1 MKSIVR
7 LIRLPNL
14 LIVVL
19 VQWILQYRLLV
30 PFYQGLD
37 LQPMLGQLDFG
48 ILMLVTVLISAS
60 GYITND
66 IYDYPIDL
74 VNKPEKMVIGKS
86 ISLQSA
92 RFIFYA
98 LVILGGCLS
107 LYLALKIDRVSW
119 FLIYPIAVGLL
130 MAYAKYF
137 KKTTLVG
144 NMIVAAYCAG
154 VAGIVFFPEWEMF
167 WQETMTMDALRVI
180 SILAG
185 FCFFAFFSTMYRE
198 IVKDIEDMEG
208 DRQYGCR
215 TLPIVAGESFAKRF
229 ALVWL
234 FVLLLIL
241 TMALPLLWKWSM
253 LLFIWMLVAV
263 LGPGIA
269 SGYFLIKADSKPK
282 YHLASQVIKLFML
295 TGTLTL
301 LILNF

>member
-19 VQWILQYRLLV
+19 VQWILQYKLLV
-30 PFYQGLD
+30 PFYQELD
-37 LQPMLGQLDFG
+37 LQPMLGQLDFS

-60 GYITND
+60 GYIIND

-74 VNKPEKMVIGKS
+74 VNKPEKMVIGKI

-107 LYLALKIDRVSW
+107 IYLALKIDRISW

-154 VAGIVFFPEWEMF
+154 VAGIVLFPNGKCF
-167 WQETMTMDALRVI
+167 GRKPCMDALRVI

-185 FCFFAFFSTMYRE
+185 YCFFAFFSTMYRE

-215 TLPIVAGESFAKRF
+215 TLPIVAGESFAKAICLGLAFRF
-229 ALVWL
+229 VINIGHGITSSLEVVHASLSGCYWQFWVP
-234 FVLLLIL
+234 VLLVDI
-241 TMALPLLWKWSM
+241 
-253 LLFIWMLVAV
+253 F
-263 LGPGIA
+263 
-269 SGYFLIKADSKPK
+269 
-282 YHLASQVIKLFML
+282 
-295 TGTLTL
+295 
-301 LILNF
+301 